1 MACQHRE
8 QQNFDQNLSV
18 ETQKI
23 APSCLALNVIFV
35 VGTERELE
43 RLVRREAEVTA
54 TQLCDQMRAE
64 RSLIIKSVGK
74 GGMSCLS
81 IELEFCL
88 ISPTLFYI
96 NSNDIH

>member
-35 VGTERELE
+35 VGTE

>member
-35 VGTERELE
+35 VGELE

-64 RSLIIKSVGK
+64 KSLIIKSVGK

-81 IELEFCL
+81 IELGFCL